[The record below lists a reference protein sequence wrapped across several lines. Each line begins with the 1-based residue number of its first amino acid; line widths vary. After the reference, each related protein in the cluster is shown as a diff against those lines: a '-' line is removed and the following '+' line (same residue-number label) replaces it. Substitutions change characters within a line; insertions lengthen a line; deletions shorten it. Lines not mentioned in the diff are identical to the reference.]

1 MTDKALSDQPEDR
14 SLDPRQVERIT
25 AVHDGFL
32 YQHLYGVACL
42 LTTVRQDGGTLVVER
57 DEDLELRLP
66 SSAPYIQVKL
76 RNRPLKK
83 SDIAGSL
90 EQFDAIR
97 KEHTSGR
104 RNGTPSLRI
113 ITNAELGPGLKA
125 EIEAASWPS
134 HIHIVTPSS
143 SKDHLPPA
151 WLDIESAFNWCV
163 ERAKQV
169 PFGTLSPETLV
180 WKLAALV
187 QRAAAGGNDRSFS
200 AEELPVVLEQLLLQL
215 QDFPDPPRYYRPQI
229 SEPDLISDVR
239 FRLITGFSGAG
250 KTAWAAQEAL
260 YCTDPIAYIDVSDMP
275 AASVA
280 SSIAREL
287 AARFAGG
294 RMEGFGGALLAD
306 QSGLNVLRAC
316 ARTLA
321 GQGKRVQIILDNVHR
336 VDATAIRSVIENAP
350 ELRFLCLGQP
360 WDGAAELEAFFNIN
374 SERLGGWSDDDIA
387 SEFQEAGSPIAV
399 ETAGRIRQLTGGLPL
414 YVQNA
419 ASLTSEVYGHDAN
432 AFADAIEDRTNY
444 QFTAQEVILEVA
456 FQALDE
462 RSTRLA
468 ALLSQSEV
476 PLTITEIESFIGG
489 LVGTKSQIAAALR
502 QLRRR
507 SVVIG
512 YQGDLIGLHDAM
524 RPLAIDALNDIGE
537 EQSQGVLNRLADVLI
552 ASLMSNR
559 DVPRFSFMTRLLPRV
574 GRLEVL
580 VDLATHEMFHEQGDP
595 RTLRAELERAADDPD
610 SSDLDRFWAN
620 DALAYWE
627 SRDGGQ
633 PDLSRLETMGTL
645 ITSGNL
651 STREQLNLKFKELAY
666 WGTEG
671 DREQLNRVF
680 AEATKIS
687 KNPQATRLLRYNYAL
702 SLRRAG
708 AFDGARMI
716 LDILIDEYF
725 QMIGVRERDFIGK
738 NRESL
743 RALILDGTDTED
755 LKRTADIL
763 NLWSHVVVAMGES
776 PLLRRITAMK
786 LYGLAQ
792 AARSL
797 VSAGTEAVDDFLT
810 LMGDPVSAREIME
823 QHILPVMQES
833 HLTDMIV
840 DIRSHYAIVLAWNGD
855 IENARSE
862 IAALSEYAL
871 SDREQ
876 ALLSERANAVED
888 IRVGALRLGKQAP
901 PPGSMA
907 KVLGFG
913 KDPRPR
919 VGRNEPCPCGSGL
932 KFKKCCGR

>member
-1 MTDKALSDQPEDR
+1 MKDTGRSGQPEGQP
-14 SLDPRQVERIT
+14 LDPRQVERIKD
-25 AVHDGFL
+25 VHNGFL
-32 YQHLYGVACL
+32 YQHIYGVACL
-42 LTTVRQDGGTLVVER
+42 LTTVRQDGATLVVER

-66 SSAPYIQVKL
+66 SSASYIQVKL
-76 RNRPLKK
+76 RNRPLQK

-90 EQFDAIR
+90 QQFAAIR
-97 KEHTSGR
+97 KEHTARR
-104 RNGTPSLRI
+104 RNGIPCLRI
-113 ITNAELGPGLKA
+113 ITNAEIGPGLKA
-125 EIEAASWPS
+125 EIETSSWPLD
-134 HIHIVTPSS
+134 IHIITPSS
-143 SKDHLPPA
+143 SEDDLPPA
-151 WLDIESAFNWCV
+151 WLDVESSLNWCV
-163 ERAKQV
+163 ERARRV

-180 WKLAALV
+180 WKLAGLV

-200 AEELPVVLEQLLLQL
+200 AKELPALLEQLLLQL
-215 QDFPDPPRYYRPQI
+215 QDLPDPPRHYRPQI
-229 SEPDLISDVR
+229 NEPDLIAEDR
-239 FRLITGFSGAG
+239 LRLITGFSGAG
-250 KTAWAAQEAL
+250 KTAWAAQAAL
-260 YCTDPIAYIDVSDMP
+260 HCMDPVAYIDVADMP
-275 AASVA
+275 PASVA

-321 GQGKRVQIILDNVHR
+321 EQGKKVQVILDNVHR
-336 VDATAIRSVIENAP
+336 VDAAVIRSVIESAP

-360 WDGAAELEAFFNIN
+360 WEGAAELEAFFKIKTGHL
-374 SERLGGWSDDDIA
+374 SGWSDDDIA
-387 SEFQEAGSPIAV
+387 AEFQEVGSPIAV
-399 ETAGRIRQLTGGLPL
+399 EMAGRIRQLTGGLPL

-419 ASLTSEVYGHDAN
+419 ASLTTEVYGSDAN
-432 AFADAIEDRTNY
+432 AFACAIEERTND
-444 QFTAQEVILEVA
+444 QLTAQETILEA
-456 FQALDE
+456 TFQALDE
-462 RSTRLA
+462 RATRLA

-476 PLTITEIESFIGG
+476 PLTIIEVEAFTASLI
-489 LVGTKSQIAAALR
+489 GTKSQIAAALR

-507 SVVIG
+507 SIVIG
-512 YQGDLIGLHDAM
+512 YQGDRIGLHDAI
-524 RPLAIDALNDIGE
+524 RPLANDALNDIGE
-537 EQSQGVLNRLADVLI
+537 IKSQEALNSLTDILISSLMESRDVL
-552 ASLMSNR
+552 
-559 DVPRFSFMTRLLPRV
+559 RFSFMTRLLPRV

-595 RTLRAELERAADDPD
+595 RTLRAELERAADDSD
-610 SSDLDRFWAN
+610 SSDGDRFWAH

-633 PDLSRLETMGTL
+633 PDLSRLEMMSTL

-651 STREQLNLKFKELAY
+651 STREQLSLKFKELAY

-671 DREQLNRVF
+671 DREQLNRVLT
-680 AEATKIS
+680 EATKIS
-687 KNPQATRLLRYNYAL
+687 NDPQTTRLLRYNYAV

-708 AFDGARMI
+708 ASNSARMV
-716 LDILIDEYF
+716 LDPLIDEYF
-725 QMIGVRERDFIGK
+725 MVIGVRERDFIGK

-743 RALILDGTDTED
+743 PELIPEGTDIED
-755 LKRTADIL
+755 LKRAADTL
-763 NLWSHVVVAMGES
+763 NLWSHVVVDMGES

-797 VSAGTEAVDDFLT
+797 VSAGKEAVDDFLT
-810 LMGDPVSAREIME
+810 LIGDPVGAREVME
-823 QHILPVMQES
+823 QHILPVMRES

-855 IENARSE
+855 IANARGE

-871 SDREQ
+871 SESEQ
-876 ALLSERANAVED
+876 ALLAERALAVED
-888 IRVGALRLGKQAP
+888 IRVGALRLGKQTP
-901 PPGSMA
+901 PRGSMA
-907 KVLGFG
+907 KILGLE

-919 VGRNEPCPCGSGL
+919 VGRNERCPCGSNL